1 MFGKG
6 KMRISLPKTHY
17 LPGDIISGD
26 IKFELKKPVQA
37 REVSVSLIGEIK
49 STRVGSRRGRG
60 YHVSTSTQSTRI
72 YDFKQQLDGEKE
84 YSGGGEYHFEIK
96 IPADIFDSGRQMPD
110 VEGALGTGIKIAQA
124 AAVMT
129 GAIPYQRTKWYISA
143 KLDIPG
149 GRDVGKEADIT
160 IG

>member
-6 KMRISLPKTHY
+6 KINIAIQKTVY
-17 LPGDIISGD
+17 LPGDVISGTVVLT
-26 IKFELKKPVQA
+26 LKKSVKA
-37 REVSVSLIGEIK
+37 RGVNISLIGEQKTIQRK
-49 STRVGSRRGRG
+49 GMIGSQNMSST
-60 YHVSTSTQSTRI
+60 TQITRI

-84 YSGGGEYHFEIK
+84 YNQGRDYPFEIK
-96 IPADIFDSGRQMPD
+96 IPADILNAKPQMP
-110 VEGALGTGIKIAQA
+110 EIGGKLGQGLKVAQA

-129 GAIPYQRTKWYISA
+129 GVIPLQQTRWYLLA

-149 GRDVGKEADIT
+149 GMDIKKKADIT